1 MAFPNR
7 KIHIDLSGCC
17 VKKHPMTSAPSETKQ
32 IVDRALQALSE
43 AIGARDGHRALEAI
57 KTLDWEDQR
66 RAISRLPEDKTQTLV
81 GILGAADAAKLLTHL
96 TEAQAVEII
105 ESLDPADAA
114 AILQELPTEEST
126 NLLRE
131 LDQKEIAQ
139 IIAQIGDIAEREE
152 LRRRL
157 EYEDGCAGSLMR
169 GCPVTFL
176 DSSTV
181 GEVLHDLGVHAEDYS
196 DRDVQYLYVVD
207 AEKVVVGV
215 LRLRDL
221 VLSLRHIPVRELMN
235 PRPHTVLDLMPLEEL
250 AEVFERKKF
259 LGLPVV
265 DAGGRLLGVVP
276 RDAVEHETSEENAEM
291 FLLASGIVNGEE
303 LRSMPLMDRCVKRLA
318 WLGPNILLNIMAA
331 SVIAA
336 NEDTLKE
343 VIALAVFLPIVSD
356 MSGCSGNQA
365 VAVSIRELTLGILR
379 PGDYWRVVIKEGA
392 VGIINGIIL
401 GILLG
406 AIATLWKGN
415 VFLGITVFTALS
427 LNTILSVLLG
437 GLVPLFLK
445 RLKVDPALASGPILT
460 TCTDMCGFLLVLSIA
475 SAMLSKLAGV

>member
-1 MAFPNR
+1 
-7 KIHIDLSGCC
+7 
-17 VKKHPMTSAPSETKQ
+17 MTDAPLETKET
-32 IVDRALQALSE
+32 VAQALHALSA
-43 AIGARDGHRALEAI
+43 AIGAREGNAALEVI

-66 RAISRLPEDKTQTLV
+66 RAVSRLSHEDAETLIH
-81 GILGAADAAKLLTHL
+81 ILGAEDAAKLLTHL
-96 TEAQAVEII
+96 SEAQAVEII
-105 ESLDPADAA
+105 ESLPAEEAA
-114 AILQELPTEEST
+114 AILDELPTEQST

-131 LDQKEIAQ
+131 LHEKDAEEIISGIPDQEDQA
-139 IIAQIGDIAEREE
+139 E
-152 LRRRL
+152 LRKRL

-169 GCPVTFL
+169 GHPVTFR
-176 DSSTV
+176 DTASV
-181 GEVLHDLGVHAEDYS
+181 GEVLGNLGEHAEDYS

-207 AEKVVVGV
+207 RKSVLVGV

-221 VLSLRHIPVRELMN
+221 VLSLRHITVSDLMIPEPV
-235 PRPHTVLDLMPLEEL
+235 TVIDTMPLEDL
-250 AEVFERKKF
+250 AEVFERKKYF
-259 LGLPVV
+259 GLPVV
-265 DAGGRLLGVVP
+265 DAEGHLLGVVP
-276 RDAVEHETSEENAEM
+276 RSSVEHETSEENAEM
-291 FLLASGIVNGEE
+291 FLRASGIVNGEE
-303 LRSMPLMDRCVKRLA
+303 IRSMPLKDRCVKRLA
-318 WLGPNILLNIMAA
+318 WLGPNIVLNIAAA

-336 NEDTLKE
+336 NEATLQE

-379 PGDYWRVVIKEGA
+379 PGDFWRVIIKEGS
-392 VGIINGIIL
+392 VGIINGIVL
-401 GILLG
+401 GLLLG

-415 VFLGITVFTALS
+415 IYLGLTVFTALS

-475 SAMLSKLAGV
+475 SSMLEKLAGV

>member
-1 MAFPNR
+1 MP
-7 KIHIDLSGCC
+7 
-17 VKKHPMTSAPSETKQ
+17 ETVQ
-32 IVDRALQALSE
+32 EDREYIAKALEALSA
-43 AIGARDGHRALEAI
+43 AISARDGIRALGAI

-66 RAISRLPEDKTQTLV
+66 RAVSRLSAERAETLIQ
-81 GILGAADAAKLLTHL
+81 ILGAEDAAKLLSHL

-105 ESLDPADAA
+105 EGLAAEEAA
-114 AILQELPTEEST
+114 AILFELPTEQSS

-131 LDQKEIAQ
+131 LHEDDAEE
-139 IIAQIGDIAEREE
+139 IIAGIADPGI
-152 LRRRL
+152 RRSFRKRL

-169 GCPVTFL
+169 GRPVTFRE
-176 DSSTV
+176 SCSV
-181 GEVLHDLGVHAEDYS
+181 GEVLQDLGEHAEDYS

-207 AEKVVVGV
+207 AGGVLIGV

-221 VLSLRHIPVRELMN
+221 VLSLRNITVRELMI
-235 PRPHTVLDLMPLEEL
+235 PDPLTVVDTMPLEDL
-250 AEVFERKKF
+250 AEVFERKPYF
-259 LGLPVV
+259 GLPVV
-265 DAGGRLLGVVP
+265 DAGGHILGVVP
-276 RDAVEHETSEENAEM
+276 RDAVRHETAEDQAEM
-291 FLLASGIVNGEE
+291 FLQASGIVNGEE
-303 LRSMPLMDRCVKRLA
+303 LRSMPIRDRCIKRLA
-318 WLGPNILLNIMAA
+318 WLGPNIVLNIAAA

-336 NEDTLKE
+336 NEATLQE

-392 VGIINGIIL
+392 VGIINGIVL
-401 GILLG
+401 GFVLG
-406 AIATLWKGN
+406 SIATLWKGN
-415 VFLGITVFTALS
+415 VYLGLTVFIALC

-475 SAMLSKLAGV
+475 SAMISKLSGI

>member
-1 MAFPNR
+1 
-7 KIHIDLSGCC
+7 
-17 VKKHPMTSAPSETKQ
+17 MTDAPLETKET
-32 IVDRALQALSE
+32 VAQALHALSA
-43 AIGARDGHRALEAI
+43 AIGAREGNAALEVI

-66 RAISRLPEDKTQTLV
+66 RAVSRLSHENAETLIH
-81 GILGAADAAKLLTHL
+81 ILGAEDAAKLLTHL
-96 TEAQAVEII
+96 SEAQAVEII
-105 ESLDPADAA
+105 ESLPAEEAA
-114 AILQELPTEEST
+114 AILDELPTEQST

-131 LDQKEIAQ
+131 LHKKDAEEIISGIPDQQDQA
-139 IIAQIGDIAEREE
+139 E
-152 LRRRL
+152 LRKRL

-169 GCPVTFL
+169 GHPVTFR
-176 DSSTV
+176 DTVSV
-181 GEVLHDLGVHAEDYS
+181 GEVLGNLGEHAEDYS

-207 AEKVVVGV
+207 RKSVLVGV

-221 VLSLRHIPVRELMN
+221 VLSLRHITVSDLMI
-235 PRPHTVLDLMPLEEL
+235 PEPLTVIDTMPLEDL
-250 AEVFERKKF
+250 AEVFERKKYF
-259 LGLPVV
+259 GLPVV
-265 DAGGRLLGVVP
+265 DAEGHLLGVVP
-276 RDAVEHETSEENAEM
+276 RSSVEHKTSEDNAEM
-291 FLLASGIVNGEE
+291 FLRASGIVNGEE
-303 LRSMPLMDRCVKRLA
+303 IRSMPLKDRCVKRLA
-318 WLGPNILLNIMAA
+318 WLGPNIVLNIAAA

-336 NEDTLKE
+336 NEATLQE

-379 PGDYWRVVIKEGA
+379 PGDFWRVIIKEGS
-392 VGIINGIIL
+392 VGIINGIVL
-401 GILLG
+401 GLLLG

-415 VFLGITVFTALS
+415 IYLGLTVFTALS

-475 SAMLSKLAGV
+475 SSMLEKLAGV